1 MIHCKKILLTVLKL
15 SLYAH
20 QGLFNRSFLQILLYT
35 VPETDVPVYSYLGTS
50 LAKYVWNINR
60 IMVSNIKS
68 LPLQTKYTP
77 SPPNVIV
84 LFTAK

>member
-1 MIHCKKILLTVLKL
+1 MIHCTNLLCTVIKL
-15 SLYAH
+15 SLSAL
-20 QGLFNRSFLQILLYT
+20 QGLFNSSFLQILLYT
-35 VPETDVPVYSYLGTS
+35 VPETDVPVYSYLGSS

-77 SPPNVIV
+77 SLPNVIV

>member
-1 MIHCKKILLTVLKL
+1 MIHCNKILLTVIKL

-35 VPETDVPVYSYLGTS
+35 VPEIDVPVYSYLGPS

-68 LPLQTKYTP
+68 LPLQTKYP
-77 SPPNVIV
+77 LPPNVIV